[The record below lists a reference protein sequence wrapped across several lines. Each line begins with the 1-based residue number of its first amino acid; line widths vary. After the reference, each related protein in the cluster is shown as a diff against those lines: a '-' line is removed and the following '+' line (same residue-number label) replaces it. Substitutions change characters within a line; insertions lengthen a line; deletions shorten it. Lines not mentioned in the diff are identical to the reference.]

1 MIVQMLKNKEVLQDT
16 FLLSNRYDNKSTDI
30 KINLLDEF
38 VNENYFYYLIC
49 KSPDKNIAQFAV
61 PLTIDL
67 ETKSLTYLVR
77 NNITNTK
84 GNWEFCL
91 LIKEIEIVDG
101 VINDDG
107 LIAISEH
114 FVGKVKSGIITEE
127 ELGEQPLEEPLQ
139 IIYDRVLA
147 EEAAMNDRE
156 GIRITNEGGRVDAE
170 ILRQEAEGQREIVKD
185 TLQGWL
191 NNPEQFKGDTG
202 EQGIQGETGKSIEY
216 TWNGTQLGV
225 RIEGETNYTYV
236 NLKGDKGD
244 IGNTGKSLEF
254 TWNGTQLG
262 IRQEGDATYQYVNLK
277 GDKGDKGN
285 TGKGLEFN
293 WNGTQLGAR
302 VEGDA
307 TYQYVNLKGDK
318 GDVGEPGTP
327 GTNLNL
333 KVSRQY
339 DTYEDLPATADIGY
353 MCLVGFDLHIFTEN
367 GWVNAGKLTEI
378 DLDLYAHIDGGL
390 FTDEYGVIIGES
402 GLEALQN
409 HIVDDDTHA
418 NLIIDGMEV

>member
-16 FLLSNRYDNKSTDI
+16 SLLSNRYDNKSTDI
-30 KINLLDEF
+30 KIYLVDEF
-38 VNENYFYYLIC
+38 VNENYYYYLIC
-49 KSPDKNIAQFAV
+49 KSPDKNVPQFAV
-61 PLTIDL
+61 PLTLDM

-139 IIYDRVLA
+139 IIYDRMLA

-156 GIRITNEGGRVDAE
+156 LIRMANENGRIAAE
-170 ILRQEAEGQREIVKD
+170 LLREAAEEQRELIKGI
-185 TLQGWL
+185 LQGWL
-191 NNPEQFKGDTG
+191 DNPEQFKGDQG

-216 TWNGTQLGV
+216 TWNGTQLGI
-225 RIEGETNYTYV
+225 RIEGETDYTYV

-244 IGNTGKSLEF
+244 KGDTGKSLEF

-277 GDKGDKGN
+277 GDKGDTGN
-285 TGKGLEFN
+285 TGKSLEFN
-293 WNGTQLGAR
+293 WNGTQLGVR
-302 VEGDA
+302 VEGDT
-307 TYQYVNLKGDK
+307 TYQYVNLKGEK
-318 GDVGEPGTP
+318 GEKGEPGTP
-327 GTNLNL
+327 GTSLNL

-390 FTDEYGVIIGES
+390 FTDEYGVVIGES

-409 HIVDDDTHA
+409 HIVDDNTHA